1 MGRPAATEALAEW
14 VYPGGVVG
22 QDVSPVTSLGGGVY
36 IRPTPARDVSGRK
49 GCHIASSTWTTGTPL
64 SGHRER
70 ATRLGTM
77 SPSELD
83 VLVLDGRQRQSL
95 VAVRSLGRAGLR
107 VGVAEVGS
115 APPAAASRWCLARER
130 QPEPDGDPEGFVES
144 LGEILS
150 RRAPNVLIPA
160 HDGTVEALRSCRDR
174 LEASV
179 ALASE
184 TALEVAV
191 DKERTV
197 ALADRL
203 GVARPRTV
211 VVRDPSELSGAL
223 AEIGTPV
230 VLKPSTSW
238 TPSGRRLRCVGAAR
252 RDDAIAA
259 ARAMLGA
266 GVPVLLQEWAPGR
279 REAISLVRAG
289 GAFPMRFAQVA
300 HRMAPPIGGGSVV
313 RESIPLPLDATD
325 AAEALVDAMDLDG
338 YSEVEF
344 RRDAAGTPLLM
355 EVNPRLSAS
364 VEIAVRAGVDFPRAL
379 YAWAAGGEVPASH
392 GYRTGV
398 RMRWLGGD
406 VHWLWRTLRTQG
418 APDSLPARSAVQLFA
433 RDFFRPGGYDYLV
446 PSDPRPA
453 VVATRQ
459 FVAKAGRAVAAGIG
473 KNGG

>member
-1 MGRPAATEALAEW
+1 
-14 VYPGGVVG
+14 
-22 QDVSPVTSLGGGVY
+22 
-36 IRPTPARDVSGRK
+36 
-49 GCHIASSTWTTGTPL
+49 
-64 SGHRER
+64 
-70 ATRLGTM
+70 
-77 SPSELD
+77 

-115 APPAAASRWCLARER
+115 APPSAASRWCLARECL
-130 QPEPDGDPEGFVES
+130 PKVDGEADAFVQS
-144 LGEILS
+144 LQKIVG
-150 RRAPNVLIPA
+150 RRSPTVLIPA
-160 HDGTVEALRSCRDR
+160 HDATVEALRTCRDR
-174 LEASV
+174 LEATV

-197 ALADRL
+197 ALADLL
-203 GVARPRTV
+203 GIARPRTA
-211 VVRDPSELSGAL
+211 VVRDPSEVDGAL

-230 VLKPSTSW
+230 VVKPSCSW
-238 TPSGRRLRCVGAAR
+238 APSGRRLRCVGAAR
-252 RDDAIAA
+252 RDDAAAA
-259 ARAMLGA
+259 ARGMLGA
-266 GVPVLLQEWAPGR
+266 GVAVLLQEWAPGR
-279 REAISLVRAG
+279 REAISFVRAG
-289 GAFPMRFAQVA
+289 GAFRVRFAQVA

-313 RESIPLPLDATD
+313 RESIPLPPDATET
-325 AAEALVDAMDLDG
+325 AEALVDAMELDG

-344 RRDAAGTPLLM
+344 RRDAAGKPLLM

-379 YAWAAGGEVPASH
+379 YSWAAGGEVAASR

-406 VHWLWRTLRTQG
+406 VHWLYRTLRTQG
-418 APDSLPARSAVQLFA
+418 APDSLPALRAIRLFA
-433 RDFFRPGGYDYLV
+433 RDFFRRSGYDYLV

-459 FVAKAGRAVAAGIG
+459 FLAKAGRAAAAGVAARAG
-473 KNGG
+473 